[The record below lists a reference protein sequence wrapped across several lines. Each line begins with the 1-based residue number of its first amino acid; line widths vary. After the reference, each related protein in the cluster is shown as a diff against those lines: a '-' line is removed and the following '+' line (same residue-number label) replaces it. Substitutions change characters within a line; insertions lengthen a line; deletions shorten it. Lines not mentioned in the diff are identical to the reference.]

1 MKTKKIT
8 FLLFLFLISISLFA
22 QDDFLNQK
30 ISTHNQFLYKAFM
43 PGIVFFNDGGTAKA
57 DLNYNLF
64 SEEMHFLEDGHIK
77 SIKNP
82 KEIKYIK
89 LPGVSHYMINGK
101 FYEVIYKTD
110 VTLLMCRKLNWESVN
125 KPTGAYG
132 TSSENAAVS
141 QIKVESS
148 QTDSYSSRDD
158 LEDSNIIS
166 AKIYNQFYIYN
177 DEKINILTK
186 KKYLKHYSKFKNE
199 LKEYIEKNAI
209 SFANPDNLKDLMI
222 YTKTLTKK

>member
-1 MKTKKIT
+1 MYTKRIT
-8 FLLFLFLISISLFA
+8 IALFLIFSSIHLFS
-22 QDDFLNQK
+22 QDEFINEN

-64 SEEMHFLEDGHIK
+64 SEEMQFIEDGHIK

-82 KEIKYIK
+82 EEIKYIK
-89 LPGVSHYMINGK
+89 LPEVSYYMINSK

-110 VTLLMCRKLNWESVN
+110 VILLMLRKLNWESVN

-132 TSSENAAVS
+132 TSSENSAVS
-141 QIKVESS
+141 QIKVSGSHTE
-148 QTDSYSSRDD
+148 TYTSREDV
-158 LEDSNIIS
+158 EDSKNIS
-166 AKIYNQFYIYN
+166 AEIYNQFFIY
-177 DEKINILTK
+177 DGKKINVLTK
-186 KKYLKHYSKFKNE
+186 KKYLKQYSHLKNE
-199 LKEYIEKNAI
+199 LMKYIEEKKV

-222 YTKTLTKK
+222 FTKTLEEN